1 MHRSGTSRLRWPARP
16 RSFGIALAVLAIATS
31 AVACGGAATS
41 SDGVGVDR
49 AAYPNAMLGGDGS
62 FAKVVDERVAGLHH
76 ERGALQLE
84 RTRRVGK

>member
-49 AAYPNAMLGGDGS
+49 AAYPNAMVGGDGS
-62 FAKVVDERVAGLHH
+62 FARVVKDGCGSAP
-76 ERGALQLE
+76 
-84 RTRRVGK
+84 RTMRHTTVGSTGK